1 VAEDSAQII
10 NHEEAPMIRRLL
22 VALAV
27 FIALGSLLAVSMPVE
42 AATCADLSAKA
53 RSWDQSRAAE
63 RASTKL
69 KHKINRWA
77 NKNGYAA
84 VRIGAP
90 FTSCNP
96 QGVLVTCSRA
106 IKVCGK

>member
-1 VAEDSAQII
+1 
-10 NHEEAPMIRRLL
+10 MIRRSFIALTAF
-22 VALAV
+22 VALA
-27 FIALGSLLAVSMPVE
+27 SLLAVSMQAQ
-42 AATCADLSAKA
+42 AATCIDLSAKA
-53 RSWDQSRAAE
+53 RSWNQATAAE

-84 VRIGAP
+84 VRAGAP
-90 FTSCNP
+90 SSSCTP